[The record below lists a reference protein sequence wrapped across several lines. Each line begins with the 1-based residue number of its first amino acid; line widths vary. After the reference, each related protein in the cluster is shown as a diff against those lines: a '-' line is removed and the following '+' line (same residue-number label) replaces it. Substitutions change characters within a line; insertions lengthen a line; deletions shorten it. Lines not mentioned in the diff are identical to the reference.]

1 MIGSDTAT
9 LSLAATLL
17 GTLVVSTWRFASLA
31 SKLTSTI
38 EKLEEKVAR
47 VERGLDALE
56 HLPEL
61 RIKVSQVE
69 GIVQR
74 LASEWPKLAARCDVM
89 EHAIKHSRE
98 MRAVLMNARGSRPDI
113 DEEE

>member
-1 MIGSDTAT
+1 MHDSITIIG
-9 LSLAATLL
+9 LAASLL
-17 GTLVVSTWRFASLA
+17 GTLIVSTWRFSALA
-31 SKLTSTI
+31 TKLTSTI

-47 VERGLDALE
+47 VERGLDSLE

-69 GIVQR
+69 GIVQK

>member
-1 MIGSDTAT
+1 MHDSITIIG
-9 LSLAATLL
+9 LAASLL
-17 GTLVVSTWRFASLA
+17 GTLIVSTWRFSALA
-31 SKLTSTI
+31 TKLTSTI

-47 VERGLDALE
+47 VERGLDSLE

-69 GIVQR
+69 GIVQK
-74 LASEWPKLAARCDVM
+74 LSSEWPKLAARCDVM

-98 MRAVLMNARGSRPDI
+98 MRAVLMQGRGSRPDI